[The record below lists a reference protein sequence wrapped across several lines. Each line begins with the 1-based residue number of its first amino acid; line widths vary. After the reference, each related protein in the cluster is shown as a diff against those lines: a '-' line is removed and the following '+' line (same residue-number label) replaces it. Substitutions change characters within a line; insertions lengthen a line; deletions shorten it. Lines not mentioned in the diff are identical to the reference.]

1 MDLNR
6 KKLLEEWGMVNNE
19 RKIIVEGGEFL
30 EKSNNNSLE
39 LFDCNGKTIL
49 KDYIF
54 RSAYDKYLYVIKQN
68 RLYVFYYSMNRLQEK
83 CRILIKK
90 GNLLLNLEYVAI
102 VAYEDNNKILAVF
115 DHKLEKGIYDEN
127 GLKIYEKDCIIH
139 VKNSSGKEIRFLKN
153 SSNS

>member
-1 MDLNR
+1 MDEKR
-6 KKLLEEWGMVNNE
+6 KKLLEEWGMLNNE
-19 RKIIVEGGEFL
+19 RKITVEGGEFI
-30 EKSNNNSLE
+30 EKGNNDSLK
-39 LFDCNGKTIL
+39 LFDCNGKIL
-49 KDYIF
+49 LEDYTF
-54 RSAYDKYLYVIKQN
+54 RIAYDKYLYVINKN
-68 RLYVFYYSMNRLQEK
+68 RLYVFYYSMNRIQEK

-102 VAYEDNNKILAVF
+102 VPYEDNKKILAVF